1 MIKTIASSFI
11 LGLSFGW
18 GPCLASCGALLLSYI
33 AGTGKNVSKGIIT
46 YLLFSLSRI
55 FVYLVLGLAVFFSGR
70 FIFERFFNLFK
81 LVSIG
86 AGMFVILLG
95 VLMISGKGTNFL
107 SCSFLH
113 RHILEKDNKSI
124 IILGL
129 IMGILP
135 CAPLITMLTYAG
147 LISRNGFENLLYI
160 FSFGLGTIVSPLV
173 ILAGLTGVLPRLRNN
188 IKPCYEKAFNIVCGF
203 IMAMLGIQ
211 LIIKGL

>member
-33 AGTGKNVSKGIIT
+33 AGTGKNISKGIT
-46 YLLFSLSRI
+46 AYLLFSLSRI

-70 FIFERFFNLFK
+70 FIFERSFNLFR
-81 LVSIG
+81 LISIG
-86 AGMFVILLG
+86 AGVFVILLG
-95 VLMISGKGTNFL
+95 VLMISGKAANIIPCF
-107 SCSFLH
+107 FLH
-113 RHILEKDNKSI
+113 RHLLEKDNKSI

-135 CAPLITMLTYAG
+135 CAPLVSMLTYAG

-160 FSFGLGTIVSPLV
+160 FSFGLGTIVSPLL
-173 ILAGLTGVLPRLRNN
+173 ILAGLTGLLPKLWNN
-188 IKPCYEKAFNIVCGF
+188 TKAGYEKAFNVVCGL
-203 IMAMLGIQ
+203 IMAILGLQ
-211 LIIKGL
+211 LIIKVF

>member
-1 MIKTIASSFI
+1 MIKIIASSFI

-70 FIFERFFNLFK
+70 FIFERFFNLFR

-95 VLMISGKGTNFL
+95 ALMISGKGVNL
-107 SCSFLH
+107 IPCSFLH

-135 CAPLITMLTYAG
+135 CAPLVTMLTYAG

-173 ILAGLTGVLPRLRNN
+173 VLAGLTGLLPRVWNN
-188 IKPCYEKAFNIVCGF
+188 IKAGYKKAFNIFCGL
-203 IMAMLGIQ
+203 IMAILGIQ
-211 LIIKGL
+211 LIIKVF